1 MSARITLVA
10 ALTLATVAC
19 GVDDPLTAVDRV
31 VVGVAAEG
39 CSLEPAF
46 GTGVAVV
53 HGDEVLVV
61 TSAHTVAGSDEVSLR
76 RPSGL
81 AISAEVVAFDPDR
94 DVAVIRADEMRYG
107 RPMSE
112 PSRGA
117 TATAVAWSPD
127 VGLESFD
134 TTITR
139 LLRVT
144 IEDIYIEDVVERRAF
159 EFDGAITAGDS
170 GAPIFGETGDVLGI
184 VYARSRE
191 RGVGF
196 AVSTTEIRPVLD
208 SVTDSRADTGR
219 CI

>member
-1 MSARITLVA
+1 MSARIALEA
-10 ALTLATVAC
+10 ALTLAAVAC
-19 GVDDPLTAVDRV
+19 GIDDPLTAVDWV
-31 VVGVAAEG
+31 VIGVAADC

-46 GTGVAVV
+46 GTGVAVI
-53 HGDEVLVV
+53 HGDQVLVV
-61 TSAHTVAGSDEVSLR
+61 TTAHTVAGSDEVSLR
-76 RPSGL
+76 QPLGL
-81 AISAEVVAFDPDR
+81 AVPAEVVAFDPDR
-94 DVAVIRADEMRYG
+94 DVAVIRANEMRYG

-112 PSRGA
+112 PSTGA
-117 TATAVAWSPD
+117 AATAVAWSPD

-134 TTITR
+134 TTITH

-144 IEDIYIEDVVERRAF
+144 LEDIYIEDVVERRAF

-170 GAPIFGETGDVLGI
+170 GAPIFCETGDVLGI

-191 RGVGF
+191 RNAGF
-196 AVSTTEIRPVLD
+196 PSSTPEIRPVLD